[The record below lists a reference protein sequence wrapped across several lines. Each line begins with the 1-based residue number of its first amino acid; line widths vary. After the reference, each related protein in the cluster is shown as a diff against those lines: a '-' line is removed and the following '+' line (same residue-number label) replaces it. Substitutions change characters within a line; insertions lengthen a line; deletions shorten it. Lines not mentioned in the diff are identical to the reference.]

1 MHLTLVMQMTDRIKS
16 LHFYTRTDSG
26 LVQIGNG
33 ERSRARRVMDGND
46 DVIKERMAAF
56 DRVVRIFCSLL
67 GFPPHENLT
76 R

>member
-56 DRVVRIFCSLL
+56 DRFVPIFAVCAGSIRVGL
-67 GFPPHENLT
+67 
-76 R
+76 